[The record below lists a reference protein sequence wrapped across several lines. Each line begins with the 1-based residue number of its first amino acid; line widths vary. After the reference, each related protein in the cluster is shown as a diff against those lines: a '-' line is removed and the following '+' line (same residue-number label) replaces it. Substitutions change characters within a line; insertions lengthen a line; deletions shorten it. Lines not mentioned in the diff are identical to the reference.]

1 MTMRR
6 VTLCLVL
13 AIVSLLA
20 FVAATGAAFDY

>member
-20 FVAATGAAFDY
+20 FAAATDAAFDY